1 VDQGR
6 TQVGAAPLAAG
17 DRVVVT
23 KEGNRHYGR
32 IGRVQ
37 EIRDREKF
45 PVIIEF
51 DDDPDSWWGL
61 RRGAVQL
68 APPERAPKESPMRND
83 SNNDP
88 RTEEA
93 KFALDQALAGF
104 EGQRN
109 NLLDYQGRAKDVLSL
124 LTLAA
129 TFLGAFGKANV
140 DGVLDQL
147 HHRPE
152 WWMWLFIGFPVL
164 TVIATLYVM
173 LPRRGARSNWVFVL
187 NAESIAQSME
197 HRQPNVVFADN
208 AQLYLAYVGV
218 VSRFLDANTAPLRRR
233 RTALWLAM
241 LFLVGTIATVGIL
254 VLSGPPTGG
263 HTQ

>member
-1 VDQGR
+1 VDRGR
-6 TQVGAAPLAAG
+6 AQVGAAPVRAG
-17 DRVVVT
+17 DRVEVT
-23 KEGNRHYGR
+23 NKGNRHYGR

-51 DDDPDSWWGL
+51 EDDADSWWGL
-61 RRGAVQL
+61 RHSAVQV
-68 APPERAPKESPMRND
+68 APPERSPKESPMRND
-83 SNNDP
+83 SSDDP

-93 KFALDQALAGF
+93 KLALDQALAGF

-129 TFLGAFGKANV
+129 TFLGAFGKANA

-147 HHRPE
+147 HHRPA
-152 WWMWLFIGFPVL
+152 WWMLLFIGFPVL
-164 TVIATLYVM
+164 TLASTLYVM
-173 LPRRGARSNWVFVL
+173 LPRRGSRRNWVFAL

-197 HRQPNVVFADN
+197 HRRPNAVFADN

-218 VSRFLDANTAPLRRR
+218 VSRFLNANTAPLRRR
-233 RTALWLAM
+233 RNALWLAM
-241 LFLVGTIATVGIL
+241 LFLVATIVTAGIL

-263 HTQ
+263 HT